1 MYESESRYSNWEAC
15 VGYIEENIADQY
27 EQLPIVLNGLIELL
41 THETIDPL
49 YFASKAEKF
58 IPTLAKI
65 LDLNNEKQSVNILR
79 SIRNLAK
86 VCNQAYLERVFLKN
100 LTKLLGE
107 KESNTLMEN
116 EGNNSKN
123 IEILMAISY
132 GINFRNQSVVS
143 IGNQK
148 LSKLAGIIL
157 FLRNFIE
164 EKNIFQKKAY
174 KFMLQCF

>member
-1 MYESESRYSNWEAC
+1 M
-15 VGYIEENIADQY
+15 
-27 EQLPIVLNGLIELL
+27 
-41 THETIDPL
+41 
-49 YFASKAEKF
+49 
-58 IPTLAKI
+58 
-65 LDLNNEKQSVNILR
+65 DLNNEKQSVNILR